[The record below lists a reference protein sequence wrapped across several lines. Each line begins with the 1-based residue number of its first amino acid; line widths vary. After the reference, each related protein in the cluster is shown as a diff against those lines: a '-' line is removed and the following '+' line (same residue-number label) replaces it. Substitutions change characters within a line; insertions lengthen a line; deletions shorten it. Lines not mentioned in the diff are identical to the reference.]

1 MVFILEQV
9 FGVRLARGGL
19 GGMLVFAAIFGF
31 GGALISLA
39 LSKWTAKRMMGV
51 RVIDGAAIGRWSDG
65 CSARFNAWRVRRD
78 IGMPEVGIFDAEEM
92 NAFATGARRNAALV
106 AVSTGLLRSMSRPQ
120 IEAVLGHEISHVAN
134 GDMVTLALLQGVLNT
149 FVIFL
154 ARIIGG
160 IVDRALFKNDR
171 EESGIG
177 FFLTTLVAQIVLG
190 IFASMIVSWY
200 SRRREFRADRG
211 GADLAGTGSMIGAL
225 QVLKQSH
232 GEPMPPQM
240 QAFGINTGRADGFM
254 RLFMSHPPLDER
266 IAALQSQEV
275 QMTPENEIM
284 VEPPAALRVGRELS
298 RWFGNSDL
306 AARTNEAALLA
317 KLRPPCRLGAG
328 RALPADACCLSRR
341 HLGGLQ
347 LDARSW

>member
-1 MVFILEQV
+1 MKRIFLFIVTNLAVLALLTLVVFILEQV

-51 RVIDGAAIGRWSDG
+51 RVITAPQTDAERWLLATVQRLAG
-65 CSARFNAWRVRRD
+65 QAQ

-154 ARIIGG
+154 ARIIGN

-177 FFLTTLVAQIVLG
+177 FFLTTLVAQIILG

-225 QVLKQSH
+225 QALKQSH

-266 IAALQSQEV
+266 IAALQSQE
-275 QMTPENEIM
+275 
-284 VEPPAALRVGRELS
+284 GR
-298 RWFGNSDL
+298 
-306 AARTNEAALLA
+306 
-317 KLRPPCRLGAG
+317 
-328 RALPADACCLSRR
+328 
-341 HLGGLQ
+341 
-347 LDARSW
+347 

>member
-1 MVFILEQV
+1 MKRIFLFVVTNLAVLALLTLVIFIIEQV

-19 GGMLVFAAIFGF
+19 GGLLVFAAIFGF

-51 RVIDGAAIGRWSDG
+51 RVITAPQSDLERWLT
-65 CSARFNAWRVRRD
+65 ATVERLAEQAH
-78 IGMPEVGIFDAEEM
+78 IGMPEVGIFDAAEM

-106 AVSTGLLRSMSRPQ
+106 AVSSGLLRSMSRAEA
-120 IEAVLGHEISHVAN
+120 EAVLGHEITHVAN

-177 FFLTTLVAQIVLG
+177 FFLTTLAAQIVLG

-211 GADLAGTGSMIGAL
+211 GADLAGTGNMIEAL
-225 QVLKQSH
+225 QVLKRSQ

-240 QAFGINTGRADGFM
+240 QAFGINTGSSGGFT

-266 IAALQSQEV
+266 IAALQTQE
-275 QMTPENEIM
+275 
-284 VEPPAALRVGRELS
+284 S
-298 RWFGNSDL
+298 R
-306 AARTNEAALLA
+306 
-317 KLRPPCRLGAG
+317 
-328 RALPADACCLSRR
+328 
-341 HLGGLQ
+341 
-347 LDARSW
+347 